1 VNFLCTQPLIVFC
14 FCFCFLFL
22 LFFWGGE
29 GVGGYII
36 GYKVIVVYKCMFIEK
51 FRYTQLI
58 FLFIIILLL
67 WGCGGEGMKHFIKYL
82 LYVNIQGVFN
92 TLYSVTY
99 LFQYMTRDAIVRC
112 FDAALMPCFFIITD
126 YFIIWLMLCKVSGV
140 YLLLLIFFFFLF
152 FFG

>member
-1 VNFLCTQPLIVFC
+1 MYSSCEFPMHPTINRFW
-14 FCFCFLFL
+14 FL
-22 LFFWGGE
+22 LLGGGG

-36 GYKVIVVYKCMFIEK
+36 GYKVIVVYKCIFIEK
-51 FRYTQLI
+51 FLYTQLI

-112 FDAALMPCFFIITD
+112 FDAALMPCFF
-126 YFIIWLMLCKVSGV
+126 
-140 YLLLLIFFFFLF
+140 LLLLIILLF
-152 FFG
+152 G